1 MLRAV
6 RLMLLLCLLV
16 IGSACSLLFPIKDEF
31 ERNSKDYSKMLRW
44 QEFERAVDLYVDP
57 SLRDDYRK
65 RIEAARDIKVVDY
78 RIKNVVCDPEKRKAE
93 VKAELDYYIMPST
106 KVKTVVDMQKWRY
119 VEEADQKRWRLE
131 TLLPEFK

>member
-1 MLRAV
+1 
-6 RLMLLLCLLV
+6 
-16 IGSACSLLFPIKDEF
+16 
-31 ERNSKDYSKMLRW
+31 
-44 QEFERAVDLYVDP
+44 
-57 SLRDDYRK
+57 
-65 RIEAARDIKVVDY
+65 VVDY

-119 VEEADQKRWRLE
+119 VEEAEQKGWRLE